1 MQSNPYQAPKAA
13 LGGVDATEDTEKV
26 KSGQK
31 LLIYAI
37 LLNFVT
43 MALQAAGVPLLGLLV
58 VVAAL
63 GMSLVG
69 IFRVASGMGSGIALK
84 ILLVILMFVPLVNLI
99 TLLILNSRA
108 TKLLREAGYGAVR
121 VSPRMVYVDASKP
134 KLVDSFMAKEADAR
148 SGATGRFAILTPREI
163 EIARLIGMG
172 ASNKRI
178 ARHLAI
184 TERTVKGHLTAI
196 FRKTG
201 AVDRLTLA
209 LLIARR
215 H

>member
-1 MQSNPYQAPKAA
+1 VR
-13 LGGVDATEDTEKV
+13 GVCPLDATVDV
-26 KSGQK
+26 
-31 LLIYAI
+31 
-37 LLNFVT
+37 
-43 MALQAAGVPLLGLLV
+43 LV
-58 VVAAL
+58 RA
-63 GMSLVG
+63 VG
-69 IFRVASGMGSGIALK
+69 IVLQGELWIRRALVA
-84 ILLVILMFVPLVNLI
+84 
-99 TLLILNSRA
+99 
-108 TKLLREAGYGAVR
+108 
-121 VSPRMVYVDASKP
+121 
-134 KLVDSFMAKEADAR
+134 KLVDSLVAKDGDA

-163 EIARLIGMG
+163 EIARLIGQG

>member
-1 MQSNPYQAPKAA
+1 MFVFASAHPEILDSWRTA
-13 LGGVDATEDTEKV
+13 LGDRAAAVEIRRTDALSECFARL
-26 KSGQK
+26 QPQLA
-31 LLIYAI
+31 LLDVRLTHVNTVRVITD
-37 LLNFVT
+37 LLNVSPAT
-43 MALQAAGVPLLGLLV
+43 YIVALADTPDEDQELALFRAGVRGVCGRDTSAEVLLRV
-58 VVAAL
+58 VSVVL
-63 GMSLVG
+63 QGELWIRRSLV
-69 IFRVASGMGSGIALK
+69 A
-84 ILLVILMFVPLVNLI
+84 
-99 TLLILNSRA
+99 
-108 TKLLREAGYGAVR
+108 
-121 VSPRMVYVDASKP
+121 
-134 KLVDSFMAKEADAR
+134 KLVDSLAAKGADTT
-148 SGATGRFAILTPREI
+148 GATGRFAILTPREI
-163 EIARLIGMG
+163 EIARLIGQG

>member
-1 MQSNPYQAPKAA
+1 MFVIASAHPDTLDCWRTA
-13 LGGVDATEDTEKV
+13 LGDRAAAVEVRRTDALSECFSRLRPQLALLDVRLTHVNTVRVVTELLKVSSGTYVVALADEPDEDQELALFRAGVRARMCARHFRRRARTRRERR
-26 KSGQK
+26 
-31 LLIYAI
+31 
-37 LLNFVT
+37 
-43 MALQAAGVPLLGLLV
+43 AAGR
-58 VVAAL
+58 AL
-63 GMSLVG
+63 DPPCAGC
-69 IFRVASGMGSGIALK
+69 
-84 ILLVILMFVPLVNLI
+84 
-99 TLLILNSRA
+99 
-108 TKLLREAGYGAVR
+108 EAGRQSSWRRKRIRA
-121 VSPRMVYVDASKP
+121 
-134 KLVDSFMAKEADAR
+134 
-148 SGATGRFAILTPREI
+148 GATGRFAILTPREI
-163 EIARLIGMG
+163 EIARLIGQG

>member
-1 MQSNPYQAPKAA
+1 MFVIASAEAERMDRWRETLGDRAAIVEIRRAEGLIECFARLQPELALLDARLTNASVGRVVAELLKASSGTQVIVLADGLEEELELA
-13 LGGVDATEDTEKV
+13 L
-26 KSGQK
+26 
-31 LLIYAI
+31 
-37 LLNFVT
+37 FR
-43 MALQAAGVPLLGLLV
+43 AGVRGVCALDTTIDALTRVVTAVLQGELWIRRALV
-58 VVAAL
+58 A
-63 GMSLVG
+63 
-69 IFRVASGMGSGIALK
+69 
-84 ILLVILMFVPLVNLI
+84 
-99 TLLILNSRA
+99 
-108 TKLLREAGYGAVR
+108 
-121 VSPRMVYVDASKP
+121 
-134 KLVDSFMAKEADAR
+134 KLVDSLATPDVDA
-148 SGATGRFAILTPREI
+148 AVTGRFAVLTPREI
-163 EIARLIGMG
+163 QIARLIGQG

>member
-1 MQSNPYQAPKAA
+1 MFVIASAHTDSLDCWRTA
-13 LGGVDATEDTEKV
+13 LGDRAAAVEIRRTDALSECF
-26 KSGQK
+26 SRLQPQLA
-31 LLIYAI
+31 LLDVR
-37 LLNFVT
+37 LTHVNTVR
-43 MALQAAGVPLLGLLV
+43 
-58 VVAAL
+58 VVAELLKVSSATHIVAL
-63 GMSLVG
+63 ADQPDEDQELALFRTGVRAVCALDTSADVLARIVSVVLQGELWIRRSLV
-69 IFRVASGMGSGIALK
+69 S
-84 ILLVILMFVPLVNLI
+84 
-99 TLLILNSRA
+99 
-108 TKLLREAGYGAVR
+108 
-121 VSPRMVYVDASKP
+121 
-134 KLVDSFMAKEADAR
+134 KLVDSLVANDADTT
-148 SGATGRFAILTPREI
+148 GATGRFAILTPREI
-163 EIARLIGMG
+163 EIARLIGQG

>member
-1 MQSNPYQAPKAA
+1 MFVIASAHPETLDCWRTA
-13 LGGVDATEDTEKV
+13 LGDRTAAVEIRRTDSLSECFSRLKPQLAMLDVRLTHVNTVRVVSELLKVSPDTYIIALGDSPDEDQE
-26 KSGQK
+26 
-31 LLIYAI
+31 L
-37 LLNFVT
+37 
-43 MALQAAGVPLLGLLV
+43 ALFRAGVRGVCALDAPADVLARAVGV
-58 VVAAL
+58 VLQGELWIKRA
-63 GMSLVG
+63 LVG
-69 IFRVASGMGSGIALK
+69 
-84 ILLVILMFVPLVNLI
+84 
-99 TLLILNSRA
+99 
-108 TKLLREAGYGAVR
+108 
-121 VSPRMVYVDASKP
+121 
-134 KLVDSFMAKEADAR
+134 KLVDSLAAKEADT

-163 EIARLIGMG
+163 EIARLIGQG

-201 AVDRLTLA
+201 AVDRLMLA

>member
-1 MQSNPYQAPKAA
+1 MFVIASAHTEMLDCWRTA
-13 LGGVDATEDTEKV
+13 LGDRTAVVEVRRTDSQSESISRLRPQLALLDVRLTHVNTVRVVSELLKVSSATHIVALADQPDEDQE
-26 KSGQK
+26 
-31 LLIYAI
+31 L
-37 LLNFVT
+37 
-43 MALQAAGVPLLGLLV
+43 ALFRAGVRGVCALDTSADVLARIVSV
-58 VVAAL
+58 VL
-63 GMSLVG
+63 QGELWIRRSLV
-69 IFRVASGMGSGIALK
+69 A
-84 ILLVILMFVPLVNLI
+84 
-99 TLLILNSRA
+99 
-108 TKLLREAGYGAVR
+108 
-121 VSPRMVYVDASKP
+121 
-134 KLVDSFMAKEADAR
+134 KLVDSLVAMEADT

-163 EIARLIGMG
+163 EIARLIGQG

>member
-1 MQSNPYQAPKAA
+1 MFVIASAHTEMLDCWRTA
-13 LGGVDATEDTEKV
+13 LGDRTAVVEVRRTDSLSECFSRLRPQLALLDVRLTHVNTVRVVSELLKVSSATHIVALADQPDEDQE
-26 KSGQK
+26 
-31 LLIYAI
+31 L
-37 LLNFVT
+37 
-43 MALQAAGVPLLGLLV
+43 ALFRAGVRGVCALDTSADVLARIVSV
-58 VVAAL
+58 VL
-63 GMSLVG
+63 QGELWIRRSLV
-69 IFRVASGMGSGIALK
+69 A
-84 ILLVILMFVPLVNLI
+84 
-99 TLLILNSRA
+99 
-108 TKLLREAGYGAVR
+108 
-121 VSPRMVYVDASKP
+121 
-134 KLVDSFMAKEADAR
+134 KLVDSLVAMEADT

-163 EIARLIGMG
+163 EIARLIGQG

>member
-1 MQSNPYQAPKAA
+1 MFVFASAHPETLDSWRTA
-13 LGGVDATEDTEKV
+13 LGDRAAAVEIRRTDALSECFARL
-26 KSGQK
+26 QPQLA
-31 LLIYAI
+31 LLDVRLTHVNTVRVITD
-37 LLNFVT
+37 LLNVSPAT
-43 MALQAAGVPLLGLLV
+43 YIVALADTPDEDQELALFRAGVRGVCGLDTSAEVLLRV
-58 VVAAL
+58 VSVVL
-63 GMSLVG
+63 QGELWIRRSLV
-69 IFRVASGMGSGIALK
+69 A
-84 ILLVILMFVPLVNLI
+84 
-99 TLLILNSRA
+99 
-108 TKLLREAGYGAVR
+108 
-121 VSPRMVYVDASKP
+121 
-134 KLVDSFMAKEADAR
+134 KLVDSLAAKHADTT
-148 SGATGRFAILTPREI
+148 GATGRFAILTPREI
-163 EIARLIGMG
+163 EIARLIGQG